1 MAFVHSISLIS
12 SSLISRHNL
21 LFIQKKNYLIVF
33 CDRFK
38 TLCVPF
44 QGQGTSS
51 IEAVKHHLETAEYL
65 QLFMRAQCYVEL
77 IQT

>member
-1 MAFVHSISLIS
+1 MAFVHSIG
-12 SSLISRHNL
+12 LISRHNL
-21 LFIQKKNYLIVF
+21 LFIQKKKKKDYLIVF
-33 CDRFK
+33 CYRFK

-51 IEAVKHHLETAEYL
+51 NEAVKHHLETAEYL